1 MSGDF
6 PVPPSKLRFLF
17 TICFVFLGDLA
28 ASSFFLELTLSLVE
42 NILPVVT
49 RAPLFFTLLLAER
62 SIWRDVR
69 LVSKLFGRLRKD
81 LDRLTLL
88 LGLLGRMAGA
98 GGCMEPAETGPTE
111 PMDLTL
117 LGWTEPSGGR
127 MLWS

>member
-1 MSGDF
+1 MSGDLSD
-6 PVPPSKLRFLF
+6 PKRFLF

-28 ASSFFLELTLSLVE
+28 ASSFFLLDMDT
-42 NILPVVT
+42 ILPVVT

-98 GGCMEPAETGPTE
+98 GGCMEPAETGPRRKPTQISVVVASR
-111 PMDLTL
+111 MAL
-117 LGWTEPSGGR
+117 WTA
-127 MLWS
+127 LQILAAQL